1 MFQNLHDLFF
11 TLVLDLVY
19 NPLGAFLPP
28 DESQLEA
35 KYKEELKEAFGIEFN
50 SLYTMTNM
58 PIKRFA
64 DFLRR
69 RNEMKPY
76 LDLLVRNFNY
86 DTVDELMCR
95 NLLRYSFSFIFL
107 RAIFTKKNPCLPKS
121 LPGKFDIMN
130 FQQKVICYLLT
141 CILDCCLHLIGL

>member
-1 MFQNLHDLFF
+1 MFQNLYDLIF

-76 LDLLVRNFNY
+76 LDLLVRSPSLFSGSGL
-86 DTVDELMCR
+86 DLVFELFG
-95 NLLRYSFSFIFL
+95 S
-107 RAIFTKKNPCLPKS
+107 
-121 LPGKFDIMN
+121 
-130 FQQKVICYLLT
+130 KVISKIEFKSITNAFQNSLRF
-141 CILDCCLHLIGL
+141 

>member
-1 MFQNLHDLFF
+1 MFQNLYDLIF

-95 NLLRYSFSFIFL
+95 NLLRYILFICFL
-107 RAIFTKKNPCLPKS
+107 KAIFTKKMSQLS
-121 LPGKFDIMN
+121 EIMGGKI
-130 FQQKVICYLLT
+130 
-141 CILDCCLHLIGL
+141 